1 MGLHKVVVVLLHALV
16 AGFIVA
22 CGGERAGEGNITAP
36 ETPLFTL
43 SADGVGPLNAETPF
57 NLVQIGDAF
66 QNYNVAQETH
76 LRDAGQYPVIT
87 VRQRDELLLS
97 INADYKEQRVFSIIV
112 HDNRVGNELGHRLGD
127 RFNEIYAYGKTEEC
141 APGLEEWAG
150 KVMCYAP
157 QTKNILYLFDNEAG
171 QGADG
176 EVPTHDVLADWELA
190 AIVWKPPL
198 RGID

>member
-1 MGLHKVVVVLLHALV
+1 MGLRKAALVSLHALV
-16 AGFIVA
+16 VSFIVA
-22 CGGERAGEGNITAP
+22 CGGEADDGGNVAAP
-36 ETPLFTL
+36 EVPLFTL

-76 LRDAGQYPVIT
+76 LRDGGQYPMIT
-87 VRQRDELLLS
+87 VRLQDELLLS
-97 INADYKEQRVFSIIV
+97 INADYKEQGVFSVIV
-112 HDNRVGNELGHRLGD
+112 HDNRIGNELGNRLGD

-141 APGLEEWAG
+141 APGLEEWSG

-157 QTKNILYLFDNEAG
+157 QTKNILYLFESETY

-176 EVPTHDVLADWELA
+176 EVPAPDVMADWELA
-190 AIVWKPPL
+190 AIVWKPPV
-198 RGID
+198 R